1 MVETGAAV
9 VVVDNVVVTD
19 NVVVVEV
26 VSIVLSLVEA
36 AGTGVVLSSELE
48 ELCID
53 STILATALETLLS
66 SEDVIKLLKHN

>member
-1 MVETGAAV
+1 MVVETGAAV

-26 VSIVLSLVEA
+26 VSIVVSLFEA
-36 AGTGVVLSSELE
+36 AGTGVVFSSELE

-53 STILATALETLLS
+53 STILATAFETLLS
-66 SEDVIKLLKHN
+66 SEDVIEAIEA